1 MLPYFYGMKKFRSGL
16 SLKKSII
23 KSLKDNEFSLRKL
36 ETKVNTNNETII
48 MHCKELEFLGI
59 IKFNK
64 HKKNPKNGRPYT
76 TVSLTDYG
84 KKLKI

>member
-1 MLPYFYGMKKFRSGL
+1 MLPSFYGMKKFRSGL

-23 KSLKDNEFSLRKL
+23 KSLKDTELSLRKL
-36 ETKVNTNNETII
+36 ETKVNTNNETIL

-59 IKFNK
+59 VKFNRY
-64 HKKNPKNGRPYT
+64 KKNPKNGRPYT

-84 KKLKI
+84 KRFLI